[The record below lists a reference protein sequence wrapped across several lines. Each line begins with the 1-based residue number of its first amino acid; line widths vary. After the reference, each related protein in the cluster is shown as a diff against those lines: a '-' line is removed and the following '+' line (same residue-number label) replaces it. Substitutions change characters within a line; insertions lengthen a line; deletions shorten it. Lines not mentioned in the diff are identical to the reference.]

1 MPSNF
6 AAVTTSLGKGRDV
19 GARHQA
25 LGSDAI
31 RSGEGKRETG
41 KEGSRDRL
49 GENGRRDRGDGTFGT
64 GSGNREKEEASEE
77 VGRKGNVVDR
87 LSTVNVSYPR
97 VDCNSG

>member
-31 RSGEGKRETG
+31 RSGERRRETG
-41 KEGSRDRL
+41 KR
-49 GENGRRDRGDGTFGT
+49 GEPGQARGNGRRDRENGTLGT

-97 VDCNSG
+97 VDCNSS